1 MRRSGSL
8 CSSVWASRSPRPP
21 IGPRS
26 GSSPRFFMIPWPQ
39 NYYCL
44 SIRWGFTWSGT
55 TWTSLISRSMT
66 TLSTTLT
73 DVVDVDAK
81 TFSNDADIIFGSSFG
96 FRPDERFFKN
106 RNISTWSHFSG
117 PHFRFPL
124 FFSKFPAQTKFFTIF
139 KLNRT
144 QKMEH
149 CSPGNGASSQCS
161 HFPLCC
167 NGIPISTW
175 KIKGN
180 NFFQECLFFRIMGL
194 SSNFFFSW
202 HDFAKKLGSTKT
214 ILRRLSRT
222 RPVWG
227 KFQGYGATMG
237 KLHHHV

>member
-1 MRRSGSL
+1 MLRFYLKRNDLDLVDLPIDDDAVDDADRRCRCRRRQNVFQRRRHHL
-8 CSSVWASRSPRPP
+8 
-21 IGPRS
+21 
-26 GSSPRFFMIPWPQ
+26 RFRFR
-39 NYYCL
+39 L
-44 SIRWGFTWSGT
+44 SAGRALLQKPEHFNAESFFR
-55 TWTSLISRSMT
+55 TSL
-66 TLSTTLT
+66 
-73 DVVDVDAK
+73 
-81 TFSNDADIIFGSSFG
+81 
-96 FRPDERFFKN
+96 P
-106 RNISTWSHFSG
+106 
-117 PHFRFPL
+117 FPAL
-124 FFSKFPAQTKFFTIF
+124 FFQNFPPKLIFLQFF

-149 CSPGNGASSQCS
+149 CSPGNGASSQRS